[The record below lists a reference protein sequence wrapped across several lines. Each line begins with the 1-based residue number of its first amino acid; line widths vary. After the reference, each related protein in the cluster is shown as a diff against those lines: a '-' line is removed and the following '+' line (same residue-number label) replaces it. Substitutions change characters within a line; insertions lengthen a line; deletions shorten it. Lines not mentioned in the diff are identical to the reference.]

1 MVPQTFITANE
12 TYHQSKLRLYT
23 GMLKLCNQELNL
35 LQEELA
41 EGHIEQ
47 RCYDS
52 AVAAIDHDRQ
62 HLQVSIAALS
72 VTNVPWRGQQ
82 YLGNFN

>member
-1 MVPQTFITANE
+1 MASPTFLTAFE
-12 TYHQSKLRLYT
+12 PYHQSKLRLYA

-41 EGHIEQ
+41 KGQIEQ
-47 RCYDS
+47 HCYDS

-72 VTNVPWRGQQ
+72 VTKVPWRGAAAIR
-82 YLGNFN
+82 GKF